1 MDLSALIVFIPEPW
15 RTYVLAA
22 LYAFLATQIA
32 ASGIVAVLP
41 AKAFKWRPLR
51 ALSWYAHLAP
61 RDAAGTFKAPFTT
74 PLQPGAMH
82 DLRKLQA
89 FATEMLRSG
98 RAMPEEIT
106 PPAPT
111 VPSTSRETVAPSSP
125 SSQGGA

>member
-1 MDLSALIVFIPEPW
+1 MDLSALIVFVPEPW

-61 RDAAGTFKAPFTT
+61 RDAAGTVKLPFTT
-74 PLQPGAMH
+74 PLQPGAME
-82 DLRKLQA
+82 DLAKLRAQA
-89 FATEMLRSG
+89 ETLA
-98 RAMPEEIT
+98 RA
-106 PPAPT
+106 
-111 VPSTSRETVAPSSP
+111 VPQVVAP
-125 SSQGGA
+125 SSQGGAS